1 MEKIFNDSV
10 KEKLE
15 NVTIMTT
22 ISNGLNNTVNLN
34 IDNEKLEV
42 FSENKY
48 DKSNDTTVV
57 DFINN
62 YQKELEN
69 KNNKNTKK

>member
-1 MEKIFNDSV
+1 
-10 KEKLE
+10 
-15 NVTIMTT
+15 MTT

-69 KNNKNTKK
+69 KNNKIQKIRIKKIIKNLIIHIY